1 MKSFKNA
8 PSVFSKDLSSVVLA
22 ELAVRPLLPE
32 EQPRAAQWLH
42 QEHYL
47 GAGRRV
53 GHTLTQVVH
62 HHGQWVAL
70 LDWGPAALKLADR
83 EEWIGWSDLQRA
95 QRVGLIVQNR
105 RFLVLSA
112 TRRPNLASRALA
124 LAVAALPESWQQA
137 HGYLPLL
144 AETFT
149 DIEQFEGTCYKAAG
163 WAACGMTA
171 GFARHRPDFYVRHD
185 RPKKL
190 WLKPLHRNAR
200 VLLGATD
207 LPPAYAAGLN
217 LQSPER
223 ALPLRARQIES
234 LHEVLRKVP
243 DPRAKNRLFPGAS
256 LLALVA
262 LGLLAGRKYVAEIHR
277 FGQFLTQAQR
287 TRLGL
292 PFKKG
297 TRFRKAPSYKALYN
311 LLGRLDPHAFAQ
323 VLTQWLQTHQGLLPR
338 ALAVDGKYVRD
349 SVLTLC
355 LSDHETGAPVAITI
369 AAPAP
374 RNENPKKEGELTVSR
389 RLYPQI
395 ELQGALVTADALH
408 CEPES
413 LRRIVEGGG
422 DYLIQLK
429 DNQPKALQRAKAVA
443 ATATPLLPAT
453 PTIAAT
459 DGSNTGPSRSSP
471 WNPWKSTCPLS
482 GA

>member
-1 MKSFKNA
+1 VPRNCSTKS
-8 PSVFSKDLSSVVLA
+8 
-22 ELAVRPLLPE
+22 
-32 EQPRAAQWLH
+32 
-42 QEHYL
+42 YL
-47 GAGRRV
+47 GAGRSV

-62 HHGQWVAL
+62 HLGQWVAL

-83 EEWIGWSDLQRA
+83 EEWIGWSDIQRA
-95 QRVGLIVQNR
+95 ERVGLIVQNR

-112 TRRPNLASRALA
+112 TRMPNLASRALA

-137 HGYLPLL
+137 HGYSPLL

-149 DIEQFEGTCYKAAG
+149 DIEQFAGTCYKAAG
-163 WAACGMTA
+163 WTACGMTA
-171 GFARHRPDFYVRHD
+171 GFGRHRPDFYVRHD

-200 VLLGATD
+200 VMLAAMD
-207 LPPAYAAGLN
+207 LPPAYAAGIN
-217 LQSPER
+217 LQSSER
-223 ALPLRARQIES
+223 ALPLKTRQIES
-234 LHEVLRKVP
+234 LHHVLRQVP
-243 DPRAKNRLFPGAS
+243 DPRAQNRVFPCAS

-262 LGLLAGRKYVAEIHR
+262 LGLLAGRKHVAEIHR

-287 TRLGL
+287 AQLGF
-292 PFKKG
+292 PFKRG

-311 LLGRLDPHAFAQ
+311 LLCQLDPHAFAQ
-323 VLTQWLQTHQGLLPR
+323 ILTQWLQTHHGLLPR
-338 ALAVDGKYVRD
+338 ALAIDGKYVRD

-355 LSDHETGAPVAITI
+355 LSDHETGAPAAITI

-374 RNENPKKEGELTVSR
+374 RNEETKKEGELTVSR

-395 ELQGALVTADALH
+395 QLQGALVTADALH
-408 CEPES
+408 CESES
-413 LRRIVEGGG
+413 MRRIVEGGG

-443 ATATPLLPAT
+443 ATATPLLSAT
-453 PTIAAT
+453 PTMAT
-459 DGSNTGPSRSSP
+459 TDEPNTGRSRSSP
-471 WNPWKSTCPLS
+471 STPWKSTCPLC